1 MRSCIV
7 YSGFSLYSV
16 PCIFFSEEHNKK
28 QLFSRS
34 LGLLF
39 FCWLAWP
46 SSHYHREEKALL
58 AAKKQLTYLL
68 SLPTHYYQL
77 TSPPYPF
84 RFISSLQYTFYVCTY
99 FLFSILWRNWSFFS
113 SQNEKNKSVHIFPTW
128 FSLLAFLSTLST
140 FVTFSP
146 YFSSG
151 ERKEASSLFMSCVC
165 LCVST
170 PVVVLDLRFLQTGVC
185 IHPTIYSG
193 TCFRF
198 LKNVLPSK
206 CITFLCTCVFIIELG
221 KMKQVRCRAC
231 FFLCIYFLPW
241 ET

>member
-58 AAKKQLTYLL
+58 AAKKQLTYIL
-68 SLPTHYYQL
+68 SLLTHYYQL

-84 RFISSLQYTFYVCTY
+84 RCISSFQYTFYVCTY
-99 FLFSILWRNWSFFS
+99 FLFFYSLEKLIFLFFS
-113 SQNEKNKSVHIFPTW
+113 ERKNKSVHIFPTW

-151 ERKEASSLFMSCVC
+151 ERKETSSLFMSCVC

-170 PVVVLDLRFLQTGVC
+170 PVVVLDLRFLQTGEC

-193 TCFRF
+193 TCLRF
-198 LKNVLPSK
+198 LKNVLPSFVLA
-206 CITFLCTCVFIIELG
+206 FLLSSWG
-221 KMKQVRCRAC
+221 KWNK
-231 FFLCIYFLPW
+231 
-241 ET
+241 